1 MKAHRDG
8 GAETENSTTGNTMN
22 TKPMINTIR
31 SNITTALI
39 CGVLLGT
46 TMFATAAGPKIASG
60 SASFYEDGGTFA
72 VGTYNLA
79 FSAVQHADGTVTGQ
93 AQVSHRDGND
103 LGFISH
109 VQIDCMHFLDDNTVI
124 LSGIT
129 VQDSDPNYLGSTAAF
144 VVRDNGQG
152 KGATPDEWSY
162 VYYSPDLGEV
172 VDCQLAAERFES
184 GEYDLEAELSRTAET
199 GNIQVKP

>member
-1 MKAHRDG
+1 MEAHRDG
-8 GAETENSTTGNTMN
+8 GAETEHSITGITMN

-46 TMFATAAGPKIASG
+46 TLFATAAGPKMASG
-60 SASFYEDGGTFA
+60 SASFLDDNNTWR
-72 VGTYNLA
+72 LA

-93 AQVSHRDGND
+93 AQVSVRNGND
-103 LGFISH
+103 LLFISH

-129 VQDSDPNYLGSTAAF
+129 VQDSDPEYLGSTAAF

-152 KGATPDEWSY
+152 KGATPDQLSY

-172 VDCQLAAERFES
+172 VDCQLAAERFAS
-184 GEYDLEAELSRTAET
+184 GFYDLELELSHTAQT

>member
-1 MKAHRDG
+1 METHRNDG
-8 GAETENSTTGNTMN
+8 SETKQTTTGNTMN

-39 CGVLLGT
+39 CGALLGT
-46 TMFATAAGPKIASG
+46 TLFATAAGPKIASG
-60 SASFYEDGGTFA
+60 SGSFIDD
-72 VGTYNLA
+72 NNNWKLA

-93 AQVSHRDGND
+93 AQVSVRDGND
-103 LGFISH
+103 LLFISH

-129 VQDSDPNYLGSTAAF
+129 VQDSDPEYVGSTAAF

-152 KGATPDEWSY
+152 KGATPDQLSY
-162 VYYSPDLGEV
+162 VYYSLDLGEV
-172 VDCQLAAERFES
+172 VDCHLAAERFASEF
-184 GEYDLEAELSRTAET
+184 YDLELELSPTAQT

>member
-1 MKAHRDG
+1 
-8 GAETENSTTGNTMN
+8 MN
-22 TKPMINTIR
+22 TKQMTDTIR

-46 TMFATAAGPKIASG
+46 TLFATAAGPKMVSG
-60 SASFYEDGGTFA
+60 GVSFFDDNGTW
-72 VGTYNLA
+72 NLA

-93 AQVSHRDGND
+93 AQVSLRDGND
-103 LGFISH
+103 LRFISH
-109 VQIDCMHFLDDNTVI
+109 VQLDCMHFLDDNTVI

-129 VQDSDPNYLGSTAAF
+129 VQDSDPPYLGTTAAF

-152 KGATPDEWSY
+152 KGATPDQWSN
-162 VYYSPDLGEV
+162 VYYSLDLGEV
-172 VDCQLAAERFES
+172 VDCHLAAERFES
-184 GEYDLEAELSRTAET
+184 GFYDLAAELSRTAQT